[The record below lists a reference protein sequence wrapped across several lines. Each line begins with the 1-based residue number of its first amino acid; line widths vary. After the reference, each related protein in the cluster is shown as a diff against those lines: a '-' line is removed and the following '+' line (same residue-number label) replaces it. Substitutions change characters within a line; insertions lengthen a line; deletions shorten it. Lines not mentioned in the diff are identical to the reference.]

1 MAKKQSTSNNP
12 VTNEADEK
20 AFNSR
25 LQECPIAIV
34 GMASIFADAK
44 NLENSGTTSLNR
56 SMQLKMYP
64 VIVGQKMTIILVTQ
78 KKLIKPI
85 VNVVVFYLK

>member
-1 MAKKQSTSNNP
+1 MTKKQQPTANNP
-12 VTNEADEK
+12 VLNEADEQ

-44 NLENSGTTSLNR
+44 NLEDYWDNIFESEGASCNSRPDSRDRPDLF
-56 SMQLKMYP
+56 KM
-64 VIVGQKMTIILVTQ
+64 LH
-78 KKLIKPI
+78 
-85 VNVVVFYLK
+85 F